1 MLRKAAR
8 LHYTTLLTPPLERRR
23 FTYGSIS
30 IYASPKGAAS
40 VIVPKRVLR
49 GAVDRKRLQRRLRH
63 AFKSMSAPP
72 LFAVAIYP
80 TKEALTAEFRDLV
93 ETLEAACV
101 SR

>member
-1 MLRKAAR
+1 MLRKASR

-23 FTYGSIS
+23 FKYGSVS
-30 IYASPKGAAS
+30 LYSSPKGAAS

-63 AFKSMSAPP
+63 AFKSMSAVP
-72 LFAVAIYP
+72 LYAVAIYP
-80 TKEALTAEFRDLV
+80 TKEALVVEFKDLV
-93 ETLEAACV
+93 EALEAVCV

>member
-23 FTYGSIS
+23 FKYGSIS
-30 IYASPKGAAS
+30 IYKSPKGAAS

-49 GAVDRKRLQRRLRH
+49 GAVDRKRLQRRMRH
-63 AFKSMSAPP
+63 AFKSLRITPSY
-72 LFAVAIYP
+72 AVALYP
-80 TKEALTAEFRDLV
+80 TKDALTAEFKDIV
-93 ETLEAACV
+93 AALEGVCV